1 MSVEKDYSE
10 VTGMQLNAIKMITNR
25 INFMHH

>member
-10 VTGMQLNAIKMITNR
+10 VTGMQLSAIKMITNR
-25 INFMHH
+25 INFLHH